1 MAWQLE
7 CSLCKLCIDACEPG
21 AIKLTPIL
29 DSFVLSI
36 ESSGCMPAKDL
47 VAGASEEIRTRAE
60 DLDAKL
66 AELA

>member
-1 MAWQLE
+1 MTSLESLE

-21 AIKLTPIL
+21 EITLNPVK
-29 DSFVLSI
+29 
-36 ESSGCMPAKDL
+36 EL
-47 VAGASEEIRTRAE
+47 VAMASEEIQKRAD